1 MHVVAAVDKF
11 KGTASAAQVARSIG
25 HACWELGFECDEIA
39 LADGGEGTLD
49 VLGGP
54 NRETSVTGPLGDQVL
69 AAWRFQNDTAVIE
82 MARASGLSLVGG
94 PEGNDPIAATTTGVG
109 ELIDRSLD
117 LGAKRIIVGLGGSA
131 TTDGGLGAVRAIH
144 APARLRGVEFLI
156 ACDVTTPFL
165 EAGIVFAPQKGAT
178 RSQVKLLTSRLERV
192 AQMYREAYN
201 VDVTTLEGAGAAG
214 GLAGGL
220 AALGGR
226 IVPGF
231 DLIADEVNLFDR
243 IQRADLVI
251 TGEGQ
256 LDATSFDGK
265 VVGSVIDLCT
275 SLGKPV
281 AGIFGNINLDDEVD
295 QSLTRP
301 NPSFSISAKYG
312 IDKAIREPLWCIEH
326 AAIDMLRAQLQA

>member
-25 HACWELGFECDEIA
+25 HACWELGYECDEIA

-54 NRETSVTGPLGDQVL
+54 NRESSVTGPLGDQVI
-69 AAWRFQNDTAVIE
+69 APWRFQNDTAVIE

-94 PEGNDPIAATTTGVG
+94 PDGNDPIAATTTGVG
-109 ELIDRSLD
+109 EIIDRALD
-117 LGAKRIIVGLGGSA
+117 LGAKRIIVCLGGSA

-144 APARLRGVEFLI
+144 APTRLRGVEFLI

-165 EAGIVFAPQKGAT
+165 EAATVFAPQKGAT

-192 AQMYREAYN
+192 AQMYHEAFN
-201 VDVTTLEGAGAAG
+201 IDITELEGAGAAG

-231 DLIADEVNLFDR
+231 DLVADEVNFYDR
-243 IQRADLVI
+243 LQRADLVI

-256 LDATSFDGK
+256 LDVTSYDGK
-265 VVGSVIDLCT
+265 VVGSVIDLCA

-281 AGIFGNINLDDEVD
+281 AGIFGAIDLDDEVD
-295 QSLTRP
+295 HDVVRP
-301 NPSFSISAKYG
+301 DPCISISATYG
-312 IDKAIREPLWCIEH
+312 LDKAIREPLWCIEH
-326 AAIDMLRAQLQA
+326 AALDMLRSLL

>member
-1 MHVVAAVDKF
+1 VHVVAAVDKY

-25 HACWELGFECDEIA
+25 HACWELGFECDEVA

-54 NRETSVTGPLGDQVL
+54 NRESSVTGPLGDQVS
-69 AAWRFQNDTAVIE
+69 AAWRYQNDTAIIE

-94 PEGNDPIAATTTGVG
+94 PDGNDSIAATTTGVG
-109 ELIDRSLD
+109 ELIDRALD

-165 EAGIVFAPQKGAT
+165 EAATVFAPQKGASRT
-178 RSQVKLLTSRLERV
+178 QVKLLTSRLERV

-201 VDVTTLEGAGAAG
+201 CDVTTLDGAGAAG

-220 AALGGR
+220 VALGGR

-231 DLIADEVNLFDR
+231 DLIADEVNLYDR

-256 LDATSFDGK
+256 LDATSYDGK

-275 SLGKPV
+275 SLKKPV
-281 AGIFGNINLDDEVD
+281 AGIFGAIDLDNELDRD
-295 QSLTRP
+295 LIRP
-301 NPSFSISAKYG
+301 NPCIAISDVYG

-326 AAIDMLRAQLQA
+326 VALEMLRAYSPT